1 MTTTASLIRS
11 YWFLF
16 LVSFFEGG
24 AVMAVELV
32 GAKMVAPYFGG
43 SLYVWSAVLAL
54 TLGGL
59 AAGYFMGGIVSGKT
73 FREISLFGILLVS
86 GILVAFMPITAPLI
100 MEACL
105 DLDLRLGIL
114 ISCLVFLFPPLVLFG
129 MVSPI
134 IIRLVSSHES
144 RIGHAAGTV
153 YTISTIGGICV
164 TFFIAFYSIP
174 YLGLKASAMMTA
186 AILVFF
192 PLVYF
197 LGYGRKRAL
206 RVSHSLE

>member
-1 MTTTASLIRS
+1 
-11 YWFLF
+11 
-16 LVSFFEGG
+16 
-24 AVMAVELV
+24 MAVEIV

-59 AAGYFMGGIVSGKT
+59 ASGYFLGGIVSGRRS
-73 FREISLFGILLVS
+73 REAYLFSILLFS
-86 GILVAFMPITAPLI
+86 AFLVAFMPVTSQLI

-114 ISCLVFLFPPLVLFG
+114 ISCLVFLFPQLVLFG

-134 IIRLVSSHES
+134 IIRLISSHES
-144 RIGHAAGTV
+144 KIGHAAGTV
-153 YTISTIGGICV
+153 YTVSTIGGICF

-174 YLGLKASAMMTA
+174 YLGLGFSALMTA
-186 AILVFF
+186 VVLATF
-192 PLVYF
+192 PLIYF
-197 LGYGRKRAL
+197 LGYGKNQL
-206 RVSHSLE
+206 KVSHSFE